1 VGFRWVLDSQHSS
14 RKKTN
19 KLIPAITINAGA
31 ETMISNQ
38 LPQFSCVQ
46 AFMDFQ
52 LCLALHHPKPLFIL
66 PAAIPHAMS
75 SSMSDPTHTHKPSVT
90 TSPPAERPCTLEGF
104 IECPQRGGTGC
115 CDASRTMSACPT
127 GYSSC
132 GTQFL
137 EQGFGGACCPK

>member
-1 VGFRWVLDSQHSS
+1 MRRVNIRVQQSGVSLGAQFSALKPQ
-14 RKKTN
+14 KTN

-66 PAAIPHAMS
+66 PAAIPHRY
-75 SSMSDPTHTHKPSVT
+75 V
-90 TSPPAERPCTLEGF
+90 
-104 IECPQRGGTGC
+104 
-115 CDASRTMSACPT
+115 
-127 GYSSC
+127 
-132 GTQFL
+132 FL
-137 EQGFGGACCPK
+137 NVRSNAHS